1 MFEDIFD
8 PFYLEKLKQQQLA
21 ELNGPAGQPGVVSQ
35 QYAAQAPE
43 ERQGW
48 LDQAYEDS
56 LGGLSYIGKILDKT
70 FGGRAIRGVLG
81 GAPEEALSIIPMSD
95 TLGLTS
101 SANEVSGRQ
110 LLDKS
115 GLTTAGDDSWAN
127 TIAGVGAEIL
137 LDPSTYATFGGT
149 TLAGQAAKKA
159 GTAVK
164 GLGPGIR
171 AGERSL
177 VGFGLPFGQQRVAF
191 GTGAGTADVVEAIPK
206 YLGKAVPGPIKSV
219 AGGLGRAIGTH
230 FDPAVAGATTGEVQP
245 IAREVFT
252 PGLKAYSEPIRN
264 VWADAVEELNPI
276 IQQGPDIERALMQGM
291 RGQIE
296 MMQDPLAVLAERT
309 TRYNERVAD
318 LGQQLSTGKIG
329 QQGFNEEL
337 LKAQGIRD
345 QLADNITQNTN
356 YFTQN
361 DPVAMMTAAG
371 IDPAG
376 IATAEKHARAIFEA
390 NQAMR
395 RAEQS
400 RGIVSN
406 ELDDFIGYAMRQ
418 QSSLPKAE
426 GEGLWKY
433 LGRRATE
440 GSAAFDPTQRQR
452 LEPFRNIPGGTNAI
466 NDMMK
471 DPALRGMQPD
481 KLEEYLRTTLTGNP
495 MPPANYP
502 AWEQAKELAGI
513 IQNSDPRYPSASLD
527 YFTQDL
533 LKGLQQKGQIHS
545 RKMALSDSIIE
556 GVKKTAVPQ
565 SQLTAVNRSGIP
577 LEDVMDK
584 AGFVRGGQ
592 GWNDVMQHFGVG
604 KSGSL
609 KGHSVP
615 EDVAADLMK
624 LGEAWK
630 TPAALAPV
638 VQAWD
643 MAMNMFKTNVTAAFP
658 AFHTRNVMS
667 GMFNMWRDNALSM
680 DALKEMQA
688 VQRGGFLSDSMA
700 QKLFPGSG
708 MTAQEATSAFKK
720 ELLANNVAFTRES
733 RRLGADVLGPTERLT
748 TFNVPVTTGQA
759 KSFGQVGKDFA
770 SGFKPTDEARQ
781 AGYGTFRQLF
791 DPTLVEGVATDKTV
805 NRFIDRGRKVGET
818 AEDWM
823 RGSHYMAK
831 RMNGFAPDVAAE
843 GVMKYHIDYTNLT
856 QTEKQVMK
864 RMVPWY
870 SFSRRSLPVILED
883 LATQPAKITAA
894 THLTAGGRDKGEFA
908 PGYIAEGASLPFFGA
923 PEGHSRFLSS
933 FGLPIEDEA
942 FKTLGSALHGNI
954 KRTVGGA
961 FGMINPFMKAIPEQ
975 AFGQQFYSGRNLAD
989 LEPSTVVS
997 LGGLVPQRTAQTL
1010 TQFFANTPAARV
1022 ISTADRA
1029 LDTRKW
1035 DGSGLLNLGTGMRVS
1050 DVNLERTKPAAQR
1063 EWLQQELR
1071 PAAATKVREE
1081 VYVPIEKR
1089 GQLNPV
1095 DQYMLDQLMGLQ
1107 KQQSAAARERKASG
1121 SK

>member
-8 PFYLEKLKQQQLA
+8 PFYLEKLKQQQQA
-21 ELNGPAGQPGVVSQ
+21 ELTGPAGQPGVMGQ
-35 QYAAQAPE
+35 RYASMQPE

-56 LGGLSYIGKILDKT
+56 LGGLSYIGKVLDKT

-81 GAPEEALSIIPMSD
+81 GNPEELASIIPMSD

-101 SANEVSGRQ
+101 SANEISGRQ
-110 LLDKS
+110 LLDRT

-127 TIAGVGAEIL
+127 TLAGVGAEVL
-137 LDPSTYATFGGT
+137 LDPATYATFGGST
-149 TLAGQAAKKA
+149 AAGLAAKKA

-164 GLGPGIR
+164 GLAPGIR

-177 VGFGLPFGQQRVAF
+177 VGFGMPFGQPLTHM

-206 YLGKAVPGPIKSV
+206 YLGKAVPGPV
-219 AGGLGRAIGTH
+219 ANFAGGIGRAIGTH

-252 PGLKAYSEPIRN
+252 PGLKKYSEPVRN

-276 IQQGPDIERALMQGM
+276 IGQGPDVERALLEGM
-291 RGQIE
+291 RGKIE

-309 TRYNERVAD
+309 TRYNDRVAE
-318 LGQQLSTGKIG
+318 LGDQLTQGKIG

-337 LKAQGIRD
+337 LKAQGVRD
-345 QLADNITQNTN
+345 QLADNITQNTK
-356 YFTQN
+356 YFQQN
-361 DPVAMMTAAG
+361 DPDAMMAAAG
-371 IDPAG
+371 LDPMA
-376 IATAEKHARAIFEA
+376 IATADKHSRSIFEA
-390 NQAMR
+390 NRAMR
-395 RAEQS
+395 DAEKA

-406 ELDDFIGYAMRQ
+406 ELDDFIGYTTRQ

-452 LEPFRNIPGGTNAI
+452 LEPFRNVPGGTNAI
-466 NDMMK
+466 NDIMK
-471 DPALRGMQPD
+471 DPTLRALPPD
-481 KLEEYLRTTLTGNP
+481 KLQESLRTMLTGDP
-495 MPPANYP
+495 MPPTNYP
-502 AWEQAKELAGI
+502 AWKQAEDLANI
-513 IQNSDPRYPSASLD
+513 IHTSDPRYPSASLD
-527 YFTQDL
+527 YFTKDI
-533 LKGLQQKGQIHS
+533 LKGLEQKGQIHS

-577 LEDVMDK
+577 LEDVLSK
-584 AGFVRGGQ
+584 AGFVQGGS
-592 GWNDVMQHFGVG
+592 GWGNVMAHFGVA
-604 KSGSL
+604 KAGSL
-609 KGHSVP
+609 KGMSVP
-615 EDVAADLMK
+615 EDVAADLLK

-643 MAMNMFKTNVTAAFP
+643 MAMNAFKTNVTAVFP

-667 GMFNMWRDNALSM
+667 GVFNMWRDNALSM
-680 DALKEMQA
+680 DAMKEMQT
-688 VQRGGFLSDSMA
+688 VQRGGFLSDKMA
-700 QKLFPGSG
+700 KQLFPGTP
-708 MTAQEATSAFKK
+708 MTAQEATAAFKK

-748 TFNVPVTTGQA
+748 SFNVPETTGTA
-759 KSFGQVGKDFA
+759 KSLGQVGKDFA
-770 SGFKPTDEARQ
+770 AGFKPTDEARK
-781 AGYGTFRQLF
+781 AGYGTLRQLF
-791 DPTLVEGVATDKTV
+791 DPFAVEGVAADKTV
-805 NRFIDRGRKVGET
+805 NRFVDRGRKVGET

-831 RMNGFAPDVAAE
+831 RMGGFAPDVAAE
-843 GVMKYHIDYTNLT
+843 GVAKYHIDYTNLT

-864 RMVPWY
+864 RLVPWY
-870 SFSRRSLPVILED
+870 SFSRRSLPVVLED
-883 LATQPAKITAA
+883 LATQPAKVAAA
-894 THLTAGGRDKGEFA
+894 TRLTSGAREKGEFA
-908 PGYIAEGASLPFFGA
+908 PGYIAEGASMPFPGA
-923 PEGHSRFLSS
+923 AEGSARYLSS

-961 FGMINPFMKAIPEQ
+961 FGMINPYMKAIPEQ

-1035 DGSGLLNLGTGMRVS
+1035 DGTGLLNLGTGVRVS
-1050 DVNLERTKPAAQR
+1050 DVNLERTKAAAQR

-1081 VYVPIEKR
+1081 VYVPVEKR
-1089 GQLNPV
+1089 GQLNAA
-1095 DQYMLDQLMGLQ
+1095 DQFMLDHLMGIQ
-1107 KQQSAAARERKASG
+1107 RKQSEAARERRTSAK
-1121 SK
+1121 